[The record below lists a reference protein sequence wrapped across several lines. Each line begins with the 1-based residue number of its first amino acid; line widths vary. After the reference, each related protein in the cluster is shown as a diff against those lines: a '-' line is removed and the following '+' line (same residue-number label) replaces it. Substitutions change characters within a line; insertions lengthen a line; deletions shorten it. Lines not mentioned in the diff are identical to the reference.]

1 MLRSLYGDKNY
12 LIYLVN
18 DIKGFS
24 MDSSFNLQ
32 ESDIKTTG
40 KNNTIPTVI
49 LATRN
54 TGKIQELKDT
64 LCNFKLNILCLE
76 DFPEIPE
83 IEETGKTFEENA
95 LIKAK
100 VASQYTGLIAIA
112 DDSGLEVDI
121 LNGAPGVYSSRYA
134 EDIPNIHNLTID
146 QHNISKLLS
155 TLKNVPLTQRTARLC
170 TTIVAYNTNGKYI
183 TATGIIKGLISLT
196 PKGNN
201 GFGYDPIFFDTNLG
215 KTFGE
220 LPLKEKKQY
229 SHRTKALKK
238 LLELWPTLYNDT

>member
-1 MLRSLYGDKNY
+1 MLRPLYGDKNY
-12 LIYLVN
+12 QIYLVN
-18 DIKGFS
+18 DIEGIS
-24 MDSSFNLQ
+24 MDSSFKLQ
-32 ESDIKTTG
+32 KPDIKTIE
-40 KNNTIPTVI
+40 KNNTIPKVI

-54 TGKIQELKDT
+54 IGKIQELKDT
-64 LCNFKLNILCLE
+64 LCSFKLNILCLE

-100 VASQYTGLIAIA
+100 ITSQYTGLIAIA

-121 LNGAPGVYSSRYA
+121 LNGAPGIYSSRYA
-134 EDIPNIHNLTID
+134 KNVPNIHNLTID

-155 TLKNVPLTQRTARLC
+155 TLKNVPLTQRTARFC

-220 LPLKEKKQY
+220 LSFKEKKQH